1 MGLLDSVM
9 GALGG
14 GKADG
19 GGGQGDLAG
28 MLGSML
34 GGGGQSNPILSA
46 VLGMLAGGGNGGG
59 LQDLIGRF
67 QQNGLGE
74 QVQSWIG
81 SGQNLPISADQ
92 LQNVLGSEQIGAIA
106 EKLGMSAQET
116 SSQMAGVLPDILDR
130 LTPDGQL
137 PSGGLGDI
145 GSMLQSILKGR

>member
-14 GKADG
+14 GKGD
-19 GGGQGDLAG
+19 GGQGDLGG

-34 GGGGQSNPILSA
+34 GGGGQSNPLLGA
-46 VLGMLAGGGNGGG
+46 VLGMLAGGGG

-81 SGQNLPISADQ
+81 TGQNLPISADQ
-92 LQNVLGSEQIGAIA
+92 LQNVLGSEQLSAIA
-106 EKLGMSAQET
+106 GKLGLSPQET
-116 SSQMAGVLPDILDR
+116 SSQMAGALPEILDK
-130 LTPDGQL
+130 LTPNGQL

-145 GSMLQSILKGR
+145 GSMLQSLMKGR